1 MLEQLGKTIL
11 GFNNSK
17 WVTNNWTNNLP
28 VFLAFLVKVTYF
40 CIEIIKKQG
49 KMNIKIIVLA
59 LLMLVILSCK
69 VGAQTV
75 IYGNVGVENVNI
87 SVRNSTVGT
96 SSDAKGDYTL
106 RLSGLSGAMQLR
118 YSCIGYV
125 DTIVSLSSRQMLH
138 DSIRISF
145 VMRKQNYSLEEVGIL
160 AKRNTR
166 FEGDRHFI
174 MDFEIYDGV
183 IGILETDHNR
193 KRFRIILADE
203 DLIGFDTIIIS
214 SGITPTGLLRDC
226 LGNCQMTTADS
237 VYEINLAKPH
247 KVIAV
252 SRKEYN
258 KVMLGCQFV
267 TDQHIYIKEESMMG
281 YYISFY
287 RIDRFS
293 KKPQALFVSNASD
306 NRRLYLEEMEFDQ
319 THSVAH
325 SAPPGVHSRYIKK
338 HWYRPS
344 NAQLV
349 LADNTLIYFDH
360 TEGNIRQYT
369 MGLQKIDSCAIDYP
383 FTEGWKPLFY
393 QDLKLNRFYTVINNQ
408 LFEIDVK
415 TGKVYAKTSL
425 NSNIFKKIAIYNQH
439 LFVLRRLT
447 DSSGALKTYI
457 ERREI

>member
-1 MLEQLGKTIL
+1 
-11 GFNNSK
+11 
-17 WVTNNWTNNLP
+17 
-28 VFLAFLVKVTYF
+28 
-40 CIEIIKKQG
+40 
-49 KMNIKIIVLA
+49 MNIKIFVLA
-59 LLMLVILSCK
+59 LLMLVIISCK

-96 SSDAKGDYTL
+96 SSDANGDYTL
-106 RLSGLSGAMQLR
+106 RLSGLSGAMQLH

-183 IGILETDHNR
+183 IGILETNHNR
-193 KRFRIILADE
+193 QRFRIILADE

-267 TDQHIYIKEESMMG
+267 TDQHIDLTPEQVTSIKAIGEWEFLAIANEELVDTVRKRLLKDDHLARIYYGTLRLGINMHQVKPGWIAPSGDSIEVTLPKIGLLDRDFIDEARTKSFFESGSWSHEDREKLYHQAYQKMLNHCLTPENLQQARQNGEEQFRNMMKTLG
-281 YYISFY
+281 YEHILI
-287 RIDRFS
+287 RW
-293 KKPQALFVSNASD
+293 
-306 NRRLYLEEMEFDQ
+306 EE
-319 THSVAH
+319 
-325 SAPPGVHSRYIKK
+325 
-338 HWYRPS
+338 
-344 NAQLV
+344 
-349 LADNTLIYFDH
+349 
-360 TEGNIRQYT
+360 
-369 MGLQKIDSCAIDYP
+369 
-383 FTEGWKPLFY
+383 
-393 QDLKLNRFYTVINNQ
+393 
-408 LFEIDVK
+408 
-415 TGKVYAKTSL
+415 
-425 NSNIFKKIAIYNQH
+425 
-439 LFVLRRLT
+439 
-447 DSSGALKTYI
+447 
-457 ERREI
+457 